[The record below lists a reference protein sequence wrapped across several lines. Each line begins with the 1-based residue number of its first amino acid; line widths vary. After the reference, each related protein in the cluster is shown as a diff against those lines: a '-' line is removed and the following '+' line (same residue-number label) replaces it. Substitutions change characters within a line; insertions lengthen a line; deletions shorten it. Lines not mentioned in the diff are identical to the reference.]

1 MTRRRAF
8 EPFFTTKPVGQGTGL
23 GLASVYGAVKQSGG
37 FIWLDSEPGGGTTFL
52 IDLPVAGGA
61 ETRAQPPSEPPPAAR
76 GAELILVVED
86 EENVRA
92 WITRML
98 EQLGYRVVAVAD
110 AAAALDAVEREAAL
124 DAVLTDLAMPGM
136 TGWELAQQV
145 RERRPG
151 LPVLCMTGYSDDQV
165 TRRGLLAPG
174 VPVLHKPFTAEV
186 LVGALRKLLETR
198 PRGTSRSPGV

>member
-1 MTRRRAF
+1 M
-8 EPFFTTKPVGQGTGL
+8 GQGTGL
-23 GLASVYGAVKQSGG
+23 GLASVYGAIKQSSG
-37 FIWLDSEPGGGTTFL
+37 FIWLDSEPGRGTTFF

-61 ETRAQPPSEPPPAAR
+61 ETRGQPPSEPPPAAP

-98 EQLGYRVVAVAD
+98 EQLGYRVVAVANP
-110 AAAALDAVEREAAL
+110 AAALDAVEREAAL
-124 DAVLTDLAMPGM
+124 DAVLTDLAMPSM

-151 LPVLCMTGYSDDQV
+151 LPVLCITGYSDDQV

-174 VPVLHKPFTAEV
+174 VPLHKPFTAEV
-186 LVGALRKLLETR
+186 LVRALRKLLETR